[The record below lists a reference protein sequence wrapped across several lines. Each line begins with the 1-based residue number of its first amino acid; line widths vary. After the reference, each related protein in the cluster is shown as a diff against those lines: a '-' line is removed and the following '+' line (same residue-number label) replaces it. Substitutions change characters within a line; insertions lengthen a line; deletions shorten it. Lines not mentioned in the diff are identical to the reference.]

1 MTKIRHPEYRKELEN
16 TKYPFVPTASLS
28 NGTVSFFEGT
38 FLDAHI
44 YAVTGTS
51 GYYISS
57 VIVNSDSITI
67 NIGDSAEAALLS
79 GAVSLPIENDVV
91 RLVDSFGR
99 SAGLLVSSI
108 DRLAVLT
115 TWGIGSYSFEAGQ
128 TAFCVTCCMPVPEI
142 GVTAIRLESGELL
155 SGKVWLVGDD
165 GVVLQTVQKTDK
177 NGNEVNLLQINVV
190 GDPLF
195 LQKLCN
201 PEDLFTPVNPIRT
214 IRVVQGDV
222 SYECDAD
229 DFGNFNI
236 QMNDSLASDAALR
249 IRTTPQGIVFNVEGS
264 TNVGN

>member
-28 NGTVSFFEGT
+28 NGAVSFFEGT

-51 GYYISS
+51 GYYIS
-57 VIVNSDSITI
+57 NITI
-67 NIGDSAEAALLS
+67 TSSAIHLQIGDNASAELLS
-79 GAVSLPIENDVV
+79 GTVSLPITSETV
-91 RLVDSFGR
+91 RLVDNFGR

-115 TWGIGSYSFEAGQ
+115 TWGVGTYSFEAEQ
-128 TAFCVTCCMPVPEI
+128 TAFCVTCCMPVPEV
-142 GVTAIRLESGELL
+142 GVTAIQLESGDLL
-155 SGKVWLVGDD
+155 SGRVWLVGDD
-165 GVVLQTVQKTDK
+165 GVVLQTVKKIDK
-177 NGNEVNLLQINVV
+177 RGNEIDLLQINVV

-214 IRVVQGDV
+214 IRIVQGEV

-229 DFGNFNI
+229 DSGNFNI
-236 QMNDSLASDAALR
+236 QMNDSLAADAALR
-249 IRTTPQGIVFNVEGS
+249 IRTTPEGIVFNVEGS

>member
-28 NGTVSFFEGT
+28 NGAVSFFEGT

-51 GYYISS
+51 GYYLSR
-57 VIVNSDSITI
+57 VTITSAAI
-67 NIGDSAEAALLS
+67 QLRIGDSVTAELLS
-79 GAVSLPIENDVV
+79 GTITLPITDAVV
-91 RLVDSFGR
+91 RLVDNFGR
-99 SAGLLVSSI
+99 SAGLLVSST

-115 TWGIGSYSFEAGQ
+115 TWGVGSYAFEPDQ

-142 GVTAIRLESGELL
+142 GVTAIQLENGDLL
-155 SGKVWLVGDD
+155 SGRVWLVGDD
-165 GVVLQTVQKTDK
+165 GVVLQAVQKTDK
-177 NGNEVNLLQINVV
+177 NGNEVDLLQINVV

-214 IRVVQGDV
+214 IRIVQGDV

-236 QMNDSLASDAALR
+236 QMNDSLAADAALR
-249 IRTTPQGIVFNVEGS
+249 IRTTPEGIVFNVEGS

>member
-28 NGTVSFFEGT
+28 NEVVSFFEGT

-51 GYYISS
+51 GYYISR
-57 VIVNSDSITI
+57 VAITSSAI
-67 NIGDSAEAALLS
+67 QIHIGDSAEAELLS
-79 GAVSLPIENDVV
+79 GTIDLPITSEIV
-91 RLVDSFGR
+91 RLVDNFGR

-115 TWGIGSYSFEAGQ
+115 TWGIGSQSFEASQ

-142 GVTAIRLESGELL
+142 GVTAIQLENGDLL

-201 PEDLFTPVNPIRT
+201 PEDLFTPVNPVRT

-229 DFGNFNI
+229 AFGNFNI
-236 QMNDSLASDAALR
+236 QMNDSLAADAALR
-249 IRTTPQGIVFNVEGS
+249 IRTTPEGIVFNVEGS